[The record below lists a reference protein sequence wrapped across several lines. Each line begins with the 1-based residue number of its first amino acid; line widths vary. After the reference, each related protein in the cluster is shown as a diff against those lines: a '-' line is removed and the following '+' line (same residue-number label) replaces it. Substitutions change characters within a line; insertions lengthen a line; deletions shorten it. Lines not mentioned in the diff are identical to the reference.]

1 MLEPATIVITMPRKK
16 GDPTQYTYQWATK
29 AVQMAK
35 DLGYKVIAIKENDT
49 TYDNVSKILKENKV
63 RLYTHFGHGCPLSL
77 QGQQEC
83 IISRKYTTDQLICM
97 AESPYIEER
106 QKVLRLLSPLGELS
120 CPGICTLDID
130 PCSPTCLFDTNV
142 NLLKDTISLAI
153 ACHSASQL
161 GRCAVNYGADTYIGY
176 ADLLMFPVDSLN
188 SQDMFGEVQ
197 LTMFKELLLGKN
209 PQEAERV
216 MSELEDSYI
225 RRFKKIKYVALPML
239 WNKLHRKIL
248 GNINSLIYSNTIYLD
263 IDPVPFYL
271 SNTPFYM

>member
-1 MLEPATIVITMPRKK
+1 MITPATVVITMPRKK
-16 GDPTQYTYQWATK
+16 ADPTEYTFQWAMK

-35 DLGYKVIAIKENDT
+35 DFGYKVIAIKEDDT
-49 TYDNVSKILKENKV
+49 TYDNVSKILKDNRV
-63 RLYTHFGHGCPLSL
+63 RLYGHFGHGCQLSL
-77 QGQQEC
+77 QGQHQC
-83 IISRKYTTDQLICM
+83 IISRKYTSGQLMCM

-106 QKVLRLLSPLGELS
+106 QKLLRILNPLGQLS

-130 PCSPTCLFDTNV
+130 PCSPLCTYDTNV
-142 NLLKDTISLAI
+142 NLLKDTISVAV
-153 ACHSASQL
+153 ACHSAAQL

-197 LTMFKELLLGKN
+197 LTMFKELLMGHT

-225 RRFKKIKYVALPML
+225 RRFKKIKWISLPLL
-239 WNKLHRKIL
+239 WNKLHRKVL
-248 GNINSLIYSNTIYLD
+248 GNANSLIYK
-263 IDPVPFYL
+263 
-271 SNTPFYM
+271 